1 MKKTLRIIALLVAA
15 VLLCAI
21 PLSGMAA
28 GSAHVCHSDWN
39 NKTRE
44 KIITVEFTSA
54 SKNAPDFKVY
64 IDVWCKVGPGGKARK
79 VVDHET
85 ISLSKGNGIASGT
98 WCGQR
103 IFRINYGKE
112 YNLRVARGYCY
123 YKYKVVYVYKGKTYT
138 ARYTDWI
145 KA

>member
-1 MKKTLRIIALLVAA
+1 MKKIIRIIAALMAALLV
-15 VLLCAI
+15 CAI
-21 PLSGMAA
+21 PLAGMAA
-28 GSAHVCHSDWN
+28 GKAHVIHSDWN

-54 SKNAPDFKVY
+54 SKNAPDFEVY

-85 ISLSKGNGIASGT
+85 ISLFKGNGITSGI
-98 WCGQR
+98 WYGQR
-103 IFRINYGKE
+103 IFRINYGEE

-138 ARYTDWI
+138 AQYTNWL